1 MMQPEAPLARRH
13 VAVRSGRTI
22 RVMGNRVTYKAVA
35 EQTGGA
41 YSLFEFV
48 VEPGPGVPPHSG
60 RYEDES
66 FWILEGAFRLRLD
79 DETLELGPGG
89 YAYVPRGAV
98 HALAN
103 VGDVPGRLLVLVTPG
118 GIRERYLD
126 EMGNPRGVRGVPTS
140 PAEVER
146 AEMIA
151 AKYGIEFLG
160 PEGRHAG
167 WDQ

>member
-1 MMQPEAPLARRH
+1 MMQPEVPVARRH
-13 VAVRSGRTI
+13 VAVSSGRTI
-22 RVMGNRVTYKAVA
+22 RVMGDRVTYKAVA

-48 VEPGPGVPPHSG
+48 VEPGQGVPPHHG
-60 RYEDES
+60 RYEDET
-66 FWILEGAFRLRLD
+66 FWILEGEFRLRLD

-89 YAYVPRGAV
+89 YAYVPRGTV

-118 GIRERYLD
+118 GLHERYLD
-126 EMGNPRGVRGVPTS
+126 EMGDPRGVRGVPTS